1 MAKRIRRAHRRLVHA
16 GRAITP
22 DTPAAEVHELRK
34 DAKKLRYLL
43 ECFGGLYEPGPRKRF
58 VARLKALQDL
68 LGTHQDADVAVLRL
82 RDEAASARAAGWP
95 APSLLAIG
103 QLIERHDRRRQAMRL
118 EVGERFADF
127 DSAPTRRALDDL
139 LDSERPAP

>member
-43 ECFGGLYEPGPRKRF
+43 ECFGGLYAPAAARTLRGPPEGAAGPPRHTPGRR
-58 VARLKALQDL
+58 RRRD
-68 LGTHQDADVAVLRL
+68 RL

-118 EVGERFADF
+118 EVGERFDDF